1 MSTYNEL
8 YKFQNKVLL
17 EIGKLDSPF
26 YLTGGTA
33 LSRFY
38 LNHRWSDDLDF
49 FVNGIDSFAKWIERF
64 IQTLKVEF
72 QHQSSNDLF
81 TEDYFR
87 CFLSDQNLVLK
98 LEFVNDVVNYVGNP
112 QVVNNFKIDNVQNI
126 LCNKLSALIG
136 RDEPKDVYDIVCIS
150 LNYSFNWKQI
160 FLNAKE
166 KSLMNELDILER
178 MTTFPVELFKE
189 VKWRTDLLDLTQYS
203 KWIDIIAADFSI
215 GNDNSLGV
223 NKVKIEDATPNSNN

>member
-8 YKFQNKVLL
+8 YKFQNKVLF

-49 FVNGIDSFAKWIERF
+49 FVNRIDSFSKWIERF

-72 QHQSSNDLF
+72 QHESSNDLF

-87 CFLSDQNLVLK
+87 CFLSHENLVLK
-98 LEFVNDVVNYVGNP
+98 LEFVNDVVKYVGNP
-112 QVVNNFKIDNVQNI
+112 QMVNNFKIDNVQNI
-126 LCNKLSALIG
+126 LCNKLTALIG
-136 RDEPKDVYDIVCIS
+136 RDEPKDVFDIVCIS

-189 VKWRTDLLDLTQYS
+189 VKWRTDLLDLTQYT
-203 KWIDIIAADFSI
+203 KWIDIIATDFSL

-223 NKVKIEDATPNSNN
+223 NKVKIEDASPNLNI

>member
-26 YLTGGTA
+26 YLTGVTA
-33 LSRFY
+33 LNRFY

-64 IQTLKVEF
+64 IQTLKVKFHHE
-72 QHQSSNDLF
+72 SLNDLF

-87 CFLSDQNLVLK
+87 CFLSDKNLVLK

-126 LCNKLSALIG
+126 LCNKLTALIG
-136 RDEPKDVYDIVCIS
+136 RDEPKDVFDIVCIS

-203 KWIDIIAADFSI
+203 KWF
-215 GNDNSLGV
+215 
-223 NKVKIEDATPNSNN
+223 